1 MNNYIVLRFRNA
13 KLFRN
18 KRTTKDKVFDDNV
31 NKRDRFGIPWFVE
44 PITVHHISNMLH
56 VIFGER
62 PVPTVRETGIPYGK
76 NKDIFEMAK
85 NSHLRLDVFYHEAK
99 DGKQVLVDETVRIKK
114 AAPDAWEPNPAPLY
128 WERVRKI
135 MANNFDGFYDKL
147 CDVLGPDQK
156 DRLFHDVWRDLQG
169 IVQHKLVGKEFAK
182 PREILAYLR
191 GVDEAKLVGLID
203 YLASVGRTGFAD
215 GILIPVLTKQ
225 LNAVKGAE
233 ITVVK
238 GKDTA
243 SFINGSIYV
252 PVDDAW
258 IEKAQQQTGNATILD
273 GGFVWIDSIRSGNE
287 LSLDGFRK
295 MDEVSLETY

>member
-1 MNNYIVLRFRNA
+1 MHKYIVLRFRNA

-18 KRTTKDKVFDDNV
+18 KKTKDKVFDDNV
-31 NKRDRFGIPWFVE
+31 NKRDRSGIPWFTE
-44 PITVHHISNMLH
+44 PITVHQVSNMLH

-62 PVPTVRETGIPYGK
+62 PVPTVREAGLHYGK

-85 NSHLRLDVFYHEAK
+85 NSHLRLDVFYYEKK
-99 DGKQVLVDETVRIKK
+99 DGESVMAEETVRVKK
-114 AAPDAWEPNPAPLY
+114 AVPDAWEPNPAPLY

-135 MANNFDGFYDKL
+135 MADNFDGFYDAL
-147 CDVLGPDQK
+147 CGVLGPDQI
-156 DRLFHDVWRDLQG
+156 DRPFRDVWRDLQG
-169 IVQHKLVGKEFAK
+169 IVQRKLVGKKFDK
-182 PREILAYLR
+182 PREILMYLR
-191 GVDEAKLVGLID
+191 GVDETKLVALID
-203 YLASVGRTGFAD
+203 YLSSVGRTGFAD
-215 GILIPVLTKQ
+215 GIMVPLLTKQ
-225 LNAVKGAE
+225 LNSVKGAA

-258 IEKAQQQTGNATILD
+258 IERVKQQTGNASILD